1 MVNLKALKVT
11 AIRAIRLQLER
22 LGRLS
27 TGCCTLPVS
36 GLSST
41 FRAGRET
48 LPEESNCNSED
59 KNSWLG
65 SFLCSKPLHADAL
78 QNQCLNVFLLSLDKH
93 FSLYVCAAL
102 VKIPLLLLVVM
113 AELWVWWA
121 RKSKRNEAVIWLKY
135 SSISNLFATPSR
147 AQVNAIS
154 ECIDAPTK
162 LNRGIKRFGS
172 LQELVKVIKCTHTQ
186 RAWLLYLHSLLMYMF
201 CLLPLFTESQPIT
214 EWFRLVT
221 HAILVLNI
229 FKPSSKT
236 FYEPCTPLASVLIC

>member
-11 AIRAIRLQLER
+11 AIRAIQLQMER

-27 TGCCTLPVS
+27 MGTLPVL

-41 FRAGRET
+41 FRAGREI
-48 LPEESNCNSED
+48 LPEKSNCNSED

-78 QNQCLNVFLLSLDKH
+78 QNQCLNVFLLSSDKH

-102 VKIPLLLLVVM
+102 LKTPLLLLVVM

-135 SSISNLFATPSR
+135 SSISNLVAMPSR
-147 AQVNAIS
+147 AQV
-154 ECIDAPTK
+154 
-162 LNRGIKRFGS
+162 F
-172 LQELVKVIKCTHTQ
+172 HF
-186 RAWLLYLHSLLMYMF
+186 WMHW
-201 CLLPLFTESQPIT
+201 CLWKAE
-214 EWFRLVT
+214 
-221 HAILVLNI
+221 
-229 FKPSSKT
+229 
-236 FYEPCTPLASVLIC
+236 